1 MKTMSTR
8 LRRICFFSLLSS
20 ASVALCLLCPVR
32 LAGQIQEAGVTSSS
46 TTWTLAATGDTI
58 ITRQIRH
65 LDQDTAFMALVNK
78 IRAADAATT
87 NLEGHL
93 FRMREFKGYPQAER
107 GGSYLVGP
115 PEAGADLKWMGFD
128 LITTANNHSTDF
140 GVEGMLETMGL
151 LDSLNLTYA
160 GTGMTAGEAAQARYF
175 ETTNGRF
182 ALIGMATSF
191 TPMSQAGDPRP
202 EFRGRPGLNALR
214 IDYKRQLTPAQME
227 TLRSFVH
234 EVGVGTKSRH
244 AAVLKRAG
252 GPKTGTIRFGGVDFV
267 SGLENRELYT
277 INAVD
282 EDRILRSIRN
292 ASRQADNVVAFS
304 HSHDV
309 AWNGHDAPAPEH
321 LRKFVKR
328 CLDAGADAFIISGP
342 HVLRGVEIYEGKPI
356 FYSLG
361 NFFFQNESVDPMPND
376 MFESFGLEVNFQAS
390 DYYDA
395 RGTPD
400 PKTGIPTT
408 YLAANPAVFESV
420 MPVCTFTGDK
430 VIEIKFYPIDLGYG
444 SSRSQIGTPRLAEP
458 ELGRTIIEQLAKFSE
473 IYGTTIKYEKGI
485 GIWRADK

>member
-1 MKTMSTR
+1 
-8 LRRICFFSLLSS
+8 
-20 ASVALCLLCPVR
+20 
-32 LAGQIQEAGVTSSS
+32 
-46 TTWTLAATGDTI
+46 
-58 ITRQIRH
+58 
-65 LDQDTAFMALVNK
+65 MAIVDK

-87 NLEGHL
+87 NLEGNL

-151 LDSLNLTYA
+151 LDSLNLIYA

-202 EFRGRPGLNALR
+202 EIRGRPGVNALR
-214 IDYKRQLTPAQME
+214 IDYKRQLTPSQME
-227 TLRSFVH
+227 TLRSFVQ

-252 GPKTGTIRFGGVDFV
+252 EHKTGTIRFGGVDYV
-267 SGLENRELYT
+267 SGPENKELYT

-282 EDRILRSIRN
+282 EDRVLRSIRN

-309 AWNGHDAPAPEH
+309 AWNGSNAPAPEH
-321 LRKFVKR
+321 FRIFIRK
-328 CLDAGADAFIISGP
+328 CLDAGADAFIIAGP
-342 HVLRGVEIYEGKPI
+342 HVLRGVEIYQGKPI

-361 NFFFQNESVDPMPND
+361 NFFFQNESVDPIPND
-376 MFESFGLEVNFQAS
+376 MFESFGLEANAQAS
-390 DYYDA
+390 EYYDA

-408 YLAANPAVFESV
+408 YLVANSAVFESV
-420 MPVCTFTGDK
+420 VPVCTFTGDK
-430 VIEIKFYPIDLGYG
+430 VIEIKFYPIELGYG
-444 SSRSQIGTPRLAEP
+444 SPRSQIGTPRLAGP
-458 ELGRTIIEQLAKFSE
+458 ELGRSIIKQLAKYSE
-473 IYGTTIKYEKGI
+473 PYGTKIEFEDGI
-485 GIWRADK
+485 GVWRSTE